1 MNVTRRGIQIALGLL
16 WILDGLLQ
24 LQPAMLTARF
34 ATRVIA
40 PAGQGQPSFVA
51 GPVRDLARVILMH
64 PAVTDVGFG
73 LIQLALG
80 LGLLCPRTA
89 RWALD
94 ASVAWAVAVWYL
106 GEGLGGLF
114 GSDASLLTGAPGAAV
129 LYAVLALAAR
139 PGPAGQAVDR
149 RPRRWVTMAW
159 TVLWLGGAALE
170 LLPGR
175 DTNASVSMSLAMN
188 ASGAPGWLAAVDNR
202 LADLVPYTG
211 VSVIVDLVVLQAS
224 AGLGVLLSRR
234 ARAAA
239 LSLGISLSLA
249 YWIAGQGMGQFWSGT
264 ATDPNTGPLV
274 ILLGAAVLGAAP
286 WREPRGDGA
295 ALPSAA
301 RRVTTGPDAAR
312 IGCLARIPTWR
323 RPAAGPRSETRGP
336 IAPGASAGRSSPPKP
351 A

>member
-34 ATRVIA
+34 ATQVIA
-40 PAGQGQPSFVA
+40 PAGQGQPPFVA
-51 GPVRDLARVILMH
+51 DPIHAAARIILLH

-73 LIQLALG
+73 LVQLALG
-80 LGLLCPRTA
+80 LGLLYPRTA

-94 ASVAWAVAVWYL
+94 ASVAWALAVWYL

-114 GSDASLLTGAPGAAV
+114 GSGASLLTGAPGAAL
-129 LYAVLALAAR
+129 LYAVLALAVR
-139 PGPAGQAVDR
+139 PGPAGEAGDQ

-159 TVLWLGGAALE
+159 TVLWLGGAVLE

-175 DTNASVSMSLAMN
+175 DTNASISMSLAMN
-188 ASGAPGWLAAVDNR
+188 ASSAPGWLAAVDNR
-202 LADLVPYTG
+202 LAGLVPYTG
-211 VSVIVDLVVLQAS
+211 VSVVIDLVVLQAF

-234 ARAAA
+234 ARTVA
-239 LSLGISLSLA
+239 LSLGVGLALA
-249 YWIAGQGMGQFWSGT
+249 YWVAGQGMGQFWSGT

-274 ILLGAAVLGAAP
+274 ILLGAAVLGAVP

-295 ALPSAA
+295 ALPSGA
-301 RRVTTGPDAAR
+301 RRVNVLGGGPRRALWYPVAPDAR
-312 IGCLARIPTWR
+312 LLGSRVQV
-323 RPAAGPRSETRGP
+323 
-336 IAPGASAGRSSPPKP
+336 GAFQDLVDRVLGAVHGDTD
-351 A
+351 